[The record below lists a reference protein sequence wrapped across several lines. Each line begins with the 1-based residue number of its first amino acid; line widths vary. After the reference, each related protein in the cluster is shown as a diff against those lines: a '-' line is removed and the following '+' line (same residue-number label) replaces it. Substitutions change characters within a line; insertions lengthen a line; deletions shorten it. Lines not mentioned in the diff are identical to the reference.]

1 MLNNSELSDLASALF
16 LVKKCGGW
24 RNFHRTLPVHIL
36 ERVCNRF
43 LFYFVVFSMAW
54 DKWCITC
61 SKYSDN
67 RAQCKAQNTRSNK
80 GRLGRVVGSLL
91 SDCLD
96 QFAFDIW
103 YHIYLEDIGFFLN
116 WQTLCS
122 WLSSDLKFGAYI
134 WLVVLLIVHEV
145 HEEIHHIGYS
155 LIIINNQWLINSTTH
170 QSPIDYFLAVVIYV
184 FNVSFINIMSGL

>member
-1 MLNNSELSDLASALF
+1 MLQASP
-16 LVKKCGGW
+16 
-24 RNFHRTLPVHIL
+24 RNFHGTLPVHIL
-36 ERVCNRF
+36 ERLCNRF
-43 LFYFVVFSMAW
+43 LFYLLYSLW
-54 DKWCITC
+54 HGINDGTTY

-67 RAQCKAQNTRSNK
+67 RAQCKVQKTRSNR

-145 HEEIHHIGYS
+145 DEEIHHIGYS